1 MKLIIQIPCFN
12 EESIILETLK
22 DLPKKIQGVTCI
34 EYLIIDDGS
43 NDKTVDVAKKFG
55 VKHIVQHNYNQG
67 LAKAFMSGIH
77 YSIKNGAD
85 IIVNTDADNQYKA
98 CFIKD
103 LVKPIIENN
112 ADIVI
117 GTRPISKIKHFSFIK
132 KCLQKFGSF
141 FVRVLSNT
149 DVQDAP
155 SGFRAFS
162 RSAAEELIV
171 FNEYTYTLET
181 IIQAGHKNIKI
192 VSCPI
197 DINGE
202 TRPSKLVKN
211 IFSYVK
217 KSAITMIRIY
227 VIYKPFRFFIY
238 LALFF
243 LFFGLIICFRFLYL
257 FIIGEGAGH
266 IQSLQLGTLLILIG
280 FINVLFAFMS
290 DLIAAN
296 RKLLEEIRNK
306 INRY

>member
-12 EESIILETLK
+12 EEKTILETLN
-22 DLPKKIQGVTCI
+22 DLPKKIQGIKSI
-34 EYLIIDDGS
+34 EFLIIDDGS
-43 NDKTVDVAKKFG
+43 VDNTSKIAKKFG
-55 VKHIVQHNYNQG
+55 VHHIVKHHHNKG
-67 LAKAFMSGIH
+67 LAKAFMSGIQR
-77 YSIKNGAD
+77 SLEEGAD

-98 CFIKD
+98 SYIKD
-103 LVKPIIENN
+103 LVKPIIEKK

-117 GTRPISKIKHFSFIK
+117 GTRPIRKIQHFSFLK
-132 KCLQKFGSF
+132 KCLQKFGSY
-141 FVRVLSNT
+141 FVRILSNT
-149 DVQDAP
+149 DVEDAP
-155 SGFRAFS
+155 SGFRAIS
-162 RSAAEELIV
+162 RSAAEQLIV

-192 VSCPI
+192 ACCLI

-238 LALFF
+238 LSSFF
-243 LFFGLIICFRFLYL
+243 LFFGFIICFRFLYL
-257 FIIGEGAGH
+257 FLTGDGSGH
-266 IQSLQLGTLLILIG
+266 VQSLQLATLLILIG
-280 FINVLFAFMS
+280 FINILFAFLS

-296 RKLLEEIRNK
+296 RKLLEDLRNK
-306 INRY
+306 INRN